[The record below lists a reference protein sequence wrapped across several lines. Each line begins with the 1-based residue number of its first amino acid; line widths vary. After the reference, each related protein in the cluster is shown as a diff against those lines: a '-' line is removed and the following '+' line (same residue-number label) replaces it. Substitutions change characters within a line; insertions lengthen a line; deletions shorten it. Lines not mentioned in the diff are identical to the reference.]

1 MTNEIWTL
9 VLAGGAGRRLATVT
23 GGIPKQFWRPRGGES
38 LLEFTLRR
46 FAPFSAAAHTVV
58 VVDESHRPHVSA
70 ALAPS
75 RVPIVFQPC
84 DRGTGTGLLLGLT
97 PVLATSPDALVLV
110 TAADH
115 GISDLDTFHEG
126 LRQAIESLHLTAG
139 IVLFGVEATDAN
151 TDYGWINVTSDGTR
165 GCTHGVESFVEKPAA
180 SVARRLLSM
189 GAVWNTMILLAR
201 ARDLRALAVERH
213 PTHVRAFDRIVET
226 PPAQREQYLAETYQ
240 HLPPL
245 DLSRDLLGRA
255 RNLAAY
261 IWPASVG
268 WSDLGTPDRL
278 ATWRSSAASSK
289 RSSSA
294 A

>member
-97 PVLATSPDALVLV
+97 PVLVTNPDALVLV

-165 GCTHGVESFVEKPAA
+165 GCTHAVESFV
-180 SVARRLLSM
+180 
-189 GAVWNTMILLAR
+189 
-201 ARDLRALAVERH
+201 
-213 PTHVRAFDRIVET
+213 
-226 PPAQREQYLAETYQ
+226 Q
-240 HLPPL
+240 
-245 DLSRDLLGRA
+245 
-255 RNLAAY
+255 
-261 IWPASVG
+261 
-268 WSDLGTPDRL
+268 
-278 ATWRSSAASSK
+278 
-289 RSSSA
+289 
-294 A
+294 